1 MAVDIGRALMGLG
14 AAIGGQAPQ
23 FRQQMMQEDELARKR
38 AAEDEQ
44 AAEKRKQ
51 TLFADAA
58 AASSL
63 LDQGDIGGV
72 LNLMQDRYRILSQI
86 PNVDTSHTKRYLQ
99 LAQAAAAGDKTAAD
113 RLKTEMQNA
122 VTAGRAYNQIS
133 GDASAPASFRAL
145 QLQAKAAGLPEG
157 SPEYQEF
164 MRYGGAAGQMGA
176 AKTITYNNGTVV
188 KITRVGAPEV
198 YGPNG
203 QLVTDEEQKKKV
215 LKAARDEGIAYE
227 SDVAGARA
235 RGTAEEGVIQDVI
248 ATGIRQARNI
258 GRLRDALKILDRV
271 ETGGLAS
278 IGLKAK
284 RALGIT
290 DADEARL
297 AYILRKNVLQKLKP
311 TFGAAFTAREG
322 ELLASI
328 EANEDQST
336 AANRAL
342 LEDMIREM
350 ELDIDRARVYAPD
363 AGVGGDRALRDIEGF
378 MNQNFYTGLDGQ
390 TQTTPSG
397 GGEAPPAPPAGSR
410 FIYDPET
417 KSLIPQQG

>member
-1 MAVDIGRALMGLG
+1 
-14 AAIGGQAPQ
+14 
-23 FRQQMMQEDELARKR
+23 
-38 AAEDEQ
+38 
-44 AAEKRKQ
+44 
-51 TLFADAA
+51 
-58 AASSL
+58 
-63 LDQGDIGGV
+63 
-72 LNLMQDRYRILSQI
+72 
-86 PNVDTSHTKRYLQ
+86 
-99 LAQAAAAGDKTAAD
+99 
-113 RLKTEMQNA
+113 
-122 VTAGRAYNQIS
+122 
-133 GDASAPASFRAL
+133 
-145 QLQAKAAGLPEG
+145 
-157 SPEYQEF
+157 

-203 QLVTDEEQKKKV
+203 QLVTDEEQKKEI

-322 ELLASI
+322 ELLESI

-397 GGEAPPAPPAGSR
+397 GGEAPPAPPAGSK
-410 FIYDPET
+410 FIYDPVT